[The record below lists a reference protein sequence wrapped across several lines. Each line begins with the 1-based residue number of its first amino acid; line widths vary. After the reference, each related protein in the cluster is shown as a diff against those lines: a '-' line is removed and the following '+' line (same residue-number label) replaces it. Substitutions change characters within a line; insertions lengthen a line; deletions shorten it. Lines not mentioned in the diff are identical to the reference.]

1 MLGKIKQGKKMSAIC
16 FNNVLKTKPKEQL
29 ENAATKAKDELAK
42 AQKVLDEYK
51 NKDLSDEMRQLN
63 DKLARLD
70 ELN

>member
-42 AQKVLDEYK
+42 AQKVGIVCVFL
-51 NKDLSDEMRQLN
+51 
-63 DKLARLD
+63 
-70 ELN
+70 